1 MIEGNMD
8 DTDTLTPRQER
19 FCRDFLVDMNGTKA
33 SVRAG
38 YGERSAHV
46 TASRLLT
53 NTKVAARVAEL
64 QAETAKRLE
73 VTADTVMADL
83 ARLCQEA
90 VEAKQF
96 GPAVRAKELQGKRLG
111 LFRDRLDFNG
121 GPERDRQI
129 IEAVAGSDP
138 AKRAALKVLM
148 GSAEVFDPPP
158 PKLVVDNDGVA

>member
-19 FCRDFLVDMNGTKA
+19 FCREFLVDMNGTKA

-96 GPAVRAKELQGKRLG
+96 GPAVRAKESWDQLKCLTRRHRSWWLTMTEWLNGIGGKKTYRPALRPRVVAIITLSFPTPAPRL
-111 LFRDRLDFNG
+111 
-121 GPERDRQI
+121 
-129 IEAVAGSDP
+129 
-138 AKRAALKVLM
+138 
-148 GSAEVFDPPP
+148 
-158 PKLVVDNDGVA
+158 